1 MVIENSSKT
10 IYQKLFDAVP
20 LSDNL
25 IFSHLSKADVEGL
38 CEYSFNEKFY
48 EFMEVEPMVSQPQ
61 VEEYIAR
68 LIDRQLRESGSPKAV
83 YWAVRRKEDGV
94 FIGTIGLLNL
104 QAERRHAEWG
114 FGVDPNFW
122 ESGII
127 LDMLNSVLAFAYGNL
142 GLNKVYSTT
151 HFKNERVI
159 NLLSALKFKEEG
171 VLREYYLHHSGYHF
185 DAKIFALLRSE
196 YFRTSVPE
204 AHSDKH
210 ANIEVAVI
218 NIVQGLFPYAEI
230 NIQSNMNNVIG
241 WDSVSH
247 IDVILEVENQFGAT
261 IATADVATVT
271 SVVKLAEVIGTLVQS
286 AHNNG

>member
-25 IFSHLSKADVEGL
+25 IFSHLSTADVEGL

-48 EFMEVEPMVSQPQ
+48 EFMEVEPMVSRPQ

-127 LDMLNSVLAFAYGNL
+127 LDMLNSVLALLTATL
-142 GLNKVYSTT
+142 VLNKVYSTT

-204 AHSDKH
+204 AHSD
-210 ANIEVAVI
+210 NMPTLRSLSSILFRVI
-218 NIVQGLFPYAEI
+218 SLAEI

-247 IDVILEVENQFGAT
+247 IDVILKWKINLGLQ
-261 IATADVATVT
+261 
-271 SVVKLAEVIGTLVQS
+271 
-286 AHNNG
+286 